1 MARLSDSLKRSSN
14 TNTVLTYTAGYP
26 TRSAHPTLM
35 LYIPFLKDLFGPDGF
50 LNAADAFELGY
61 YGLFDPM
68 LGTFPKRAFIF
79 LSSIYVASKDTF
91 F

>member
-1 MARLSDSLKRSSN
+1 
-14 TNTVLTYTAGYP
+14 
-26 TRSAHPTLM
+26 M
-35 LYIPFLKDLFGPDGF
+35 LYVLFLKDLFGPGGF

-79 LSSIYVASKDTF
+79 LSSIYVTSKDTF
-91 F
+91 FKLQEPFVSLFHLSASSPPKG